1 MSGAGGPIPKQMRGL
16 LLEKYV
22 EGEGEK
28 DPYSY
33 HEDIPFD
40 AGHLKPTDVVLKVA
54 VGGICHT

>member
-1 MSGAGGPIPKQMRGL
+1 MRGL

-22 EGEGEK
+22 EGEGER

-40 AGHLKPTDVVLKVA
+40 ANDLKATDVVLKVA